1 MLLQLVDCTV
11 YSADDM
17 KKSIKARM
25 LLSDGNSKITTMVA
39 EKTFNTFAFKP
50 STFDVVKIQAAKNQ
64 LQTVNNNRHVMI
76 IKH

>member
-1 MLLQLVDCTV
+1 MLLQIVDCTV

-39 EKTFNTFAFKP
+39 EKTFNTFV
-50 STFDVVKIQAAKNQ
+50 STFSAKICVGLQAEYF
-64 LQTVNNNRHVMI
+64 
-76 IKH
+76 